1 MKRKAW
7 ISLFLAV
14 VLLLTAAVPA
24 FAAMQSERV
33 QTQAKTVSVASV
45 KDDAGCGK
53 IVPLFRDFFARLK
66 AMLARI
72 FPFLKD
78 TSVKTFPTDDVRKT
92 YDKAVAAL
100 DDYADY
106 GFREVASTPLADVS
120 FDEAESLDNLSGDG
134 ARLSD
139 STGANLVTGRFGLRR
154 ALEFTKPETY
164 LTVPDMG
171 SQDALTISM
180 WVNIR
185 DLQTRENTDE
195 PRVSTLLDTE
205 TGAGRV
211 SLKFVHTGTPSYEDK
226 ATGEAVMG
234 TNSTKLVFCVQG
246 NTGGQYAENA
256 VCANNTQFFNFEYNL
271 WKAFEGAKDDW
282 VVHPQGHCWFHI
294 GVVYEPKKG
303 DVTFYH
309 CGKFDSTKHF
319 DKAVK
324 PVLNGVRIG
333 AGYAENESFDGMVD
347 DIRLY
352 GEALTQADMDIL
364 ADYERD
370 MWVNRTVSAWE
381 DSSTVLYVNG
391 DTGSDQN
398 PGTADAPFATVK
410 KGVESIAAPGTR
422 LIIAPGVYKETGINL
437 NASGTELQPVIIE
450 AEQPGKTVI
459 SGSVPFDGWIA
470 TNTQSVFENDL
481 SYDYPFQPGTPG
493 NEIIGR
499 SDLILL
505 DGKPIAPVLTKQ
517 ELQYDTYY
525 IDKEAGKVYLK
536 TEKDPDGCE
545 IERGLQGE
553 NGMGAYIL
561 DTNSSEY
568 VVLRGLTFTNC
579 AGRIWDK
586 SMVNMGKPQHVLVED
601 CVFNNAGTSG
611 LGFDHGSND
620 RTVEDVLIRRCS
632 FDNDGTGGIG
642 AGFRSMNF
650 VVEDCVF
657 TDIGKKIGW
666 GKYDSPDPATT
677 KMMVSKNVTWRGCYF
692 ANNTSN
698 DLWFDN
704 FNWNIDV
711 DRCTSLGNQSGI
723 AVHIEIDVPGV
734 RVRNSVLDGGVR
746 FASAEGAVLD
756 GNIIYAKGNPVIDHW
771 GDEYRFA
778 ALGPVYAWKNTVLTN
793 NTFYCEKNW
802 GSFFVFDLPPY
813 ESFYDLYA
821 DGNRFFV
828 KGGLAIENSYKGLRN
843 KECNYRGFISMI
855 GDKHAKYL
863 LIDPFRNDGTV
874 KAGFCDKAS
883 RANKNGMACR
893 VPVQLSK
900 PMNEACTV
908 GYTVWD
914 YDAGTVLQTGALH
927 FDRLET
933 NQAISIDTNGRN
945 VLIEISSVQNVV
957 RGENSFHYIA
967 AANGQSG

>member
-1 MKRKAW
+1 MKKKAW

-14 VLLLTAAVPA
+14 VLFLTAALLVFFGRTKRMSATPTA
-24 FAAMQSERV
+24 DV
-33 QTQAKTVSVASV
+33 QE
-45 KDDAGCGK
+45 
-53 IVPLFRDFFARLK
+53 
-66 AMLARI
+66 
-72 FPFLKD
+72 
-78 TSVKTFPTDDVRKT
+78 T
-92 YDKAVAAL
+92 YGNSVAAL
-100 DDYADY
+100 DDYANY
-106 GFREVASTPLADVS
+106 GFRNVSSTPLADVS
-120 FDEAESLDNLSGDG
+120 FDKAESLDNLSGESAGLSNSAG
-134 ARLSD
+134 AK
-139 STGANLVTGRFGLRR
+139 LVTGRFGLRR
-154 ALEFTKPETY
+154 ALVFTKPETY

-171 SQDALTISM
+171 VQDALTISM

-185 DLQTRENTDE
+185 DLQTRENPDA

-205 TGAGRV
+205 TGTGRV

-226 ATGEAVMG
+226 GTGETVKG
-234 TNSTKLVFCVQG
+234 TNSTKLVFSVQG
-246 NTGGQYAENA
+246 NVGGQYAENA

-271 WKAFEGAKDDW
+271 WKEFEDAKDDW

-294 GVVYEPKKG
+294 GVVYEPG
-303 DVTFYH
+303 EGNVTFYH
-309 CGKFDSTKHF
+309 CGKFDSKKRFFT
-319 DKAVK
+319 AVK

-333 AGYAENESFDGMVD
+333 AGYAENEYFDGMVD

-352 GEALTQADMDIL
+352 GEALTQDDMDIL
-364 ADYERD
+364 ADFERD
-370 MWVNRTVSAWE
+370 MWVNRTASDWQ
-381 DSSTVLYVNG
+381 SSKTVLYVNG
-391 DTGSDQN
+391 ETGSDSN
-398 PGTADAPFATVK
+398 PGTQDAPFATVK
-410 KGVESIAAPGTR
+410 KGVESITSPGTK

-450 AEQPGKTVI
+450 AENPGKTVI
-459 SGSVPFDGWIA
+459 SGSVPIDGWKA
-470 TNTQSVFENDL
+470 TNTQSVFENDW
-481 SYDYPFQPGTPG
+481 SYDYPFQPDTPG
-493 NEIIGR
+493 NEIVGR

-505 DGKPIAPVLTKQ
+505 DGEPIAPVLTKQ
-517 ELQYDTYY
+517 DLKDNTYY

-536 TEKDPDGCE
+536 TDKDPDGCE

-553 NGMGAYIL
+553 NGAGAYIL

-586 SMVNMGKPQHVLVED
+586 AMVNMGKPQHVLVED
-601 CVFNNAGTSG
+601 CAFNNAGTAG
-611 LGFDHGSND
+611 LGCDHGSND
-620 RTVEDVLIRRCS
+620 RTVEDVLIRRCR
-632 FDNDGTGGIG
+632 FGNDGTSGFG
-642 AGFRSMNF
+642 AGFRSMNI

-657 TDIGKKIGW
+657 TDIGKKIDW
-666 GKYDSPDPATT
+666 GKYDAADPATT

-711 DRCTSLGNQSGI
+711 DKCTSLGNRSGI

-746 FASAEGAVLD
+746 FASAEGAILD
-756 GNIIYAKGNPVIDHW
+756 SNIICATGNPLIDYW

-778 ALGPVYAWKNTVLTN
+778 ALGPVYSWKDTVMTN

-802 GSFFVFDLPPY
+802 DAFFVFDLPPF

-828 KGGLAIENSYKGLRN
+828 KGGLAIENAYRVMDS
-843 KECNYRGFISMI
+843 KEVNFRKFISMI
-855 GDKHAKYL
+855 GDKNAKYL
-863 LIDPFRNDGTV
+863 LFDPFRNNGTA

-883 RANKNGMACR
+883 RANKNGMDSR

-914 YDAGTVLQTGALH
+914 YDAGTVLQTGELH

-933 NQAISIDTNGRN
+933 NQAIHVGTNGRN
-945 VLIEISSVQNVV
+945 ILIEISSVQNVA

-967 AANGQSG
+967 AAS